1 MIRLVDVTKTFRAD
15 GVSKTVAREISL
27 TMPGGAAVA
36 LIGRNGA
43 GKSSLLS
50 MIAGTMR
57 PTSGRI
63 EVDGSVSWP
72 VGFAGSFHGDLS
84 GMQNTR
90 FVARIY
96 GIDTDQLV
104 GFVYEVSE
112 LGDHFF
118 LPFRTYSQG
127 MRARLGFAMSMG
139 IDFDTYL
146 IDEVT
151 SVGDEAF
158 RAKSEILLR
167 DRLKTRGAIVVS
179 HSAPMLKRMCSAAVV
194 IENGEATWFDTVEAG
209 LRQHRRNMQLESSL
223 A

>member
-1 MIRLVDVTKTFRAD
+1 MIRLVDVTKTFYAD
-15 GVSKTVAREISL
+15 GLAKTIADGITLTLPAR
-27 TMPGGAAVA
+27 GRVA
-36 LIGRNGA
+36 LLGRNGA
-43 GKSSLLS
+43 GKSSLLK

-57 PTSGRI
+57 PTSGKVL
-63 EVDGSVSWP
+63 VDGTVSWP

-84 GMQNTR
+84 GFQNTR

-96 GIDTDQLV
+96 GVDSDQLV
-104 GFVYEVSE
+104 DFVRDFAE
-112 LGDHFF
+112 LGDHFY

-151 SVGDEAF
+151 SVGDVAF
-158 RAKSEILLR
+158 RQKSEIVLR
-167 DRLKTRGAIVVS
+167 DRLATRGAIVVS
-179 HSAPMLKRMCSAAVV
+179 HNLDLLTRICEAAVV
-194 IENGEATWFDTVEAG
+194 VENGHAMWFDDVDAAIAE
-209 LRQHRRNMQLESSL
+209 HRRNMKVP

>member
-1 MIRLVDVTKTFRAD
+1 MIRLVE
-15 GVSKTVAREISL
+15 VSKTFHADGIAQTVANQVNL
-27 TMPGGAAVA
+27 TFPGGRAVA

-50 MIAGTMR
+50 MISGAMR
-57 PTSGRI
+57 PSSGQI

-96 GIDTDQLV
+96 GVDTGQLV
-104 GFVYEVSE
+104 DFVHQESE

-118 LPFRTYSQG
+118 LPLRTYSQG
-127 MRARLGFAMSMG
+127 MRARLGFATSMG

-151 SVGDEAF
+151 SVGDESF
-158 RAKSEILLR
+158 REKSEAMLR
-167 DRLKTRGAIVVS
+167 ERLQTRGAVVVS
-179 HSAPMLKRMCSAAVV
+179 HSAPLLKRMCSAAVV
-194 IENGEATWFDTVEAG
+194 IENGEATWFDEVEAA
-209 LRQHRRNMQLESSL
+209 LRQHRRNLGIGCGPV
-223 A
+223 